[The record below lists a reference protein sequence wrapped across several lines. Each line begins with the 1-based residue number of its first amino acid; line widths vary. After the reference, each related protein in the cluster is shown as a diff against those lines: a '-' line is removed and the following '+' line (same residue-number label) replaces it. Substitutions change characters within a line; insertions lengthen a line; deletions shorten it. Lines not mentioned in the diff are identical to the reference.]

1 MRFVKFSTLI
11 FLLILTTKIFGQT
24 NKKINPNPVAVAL
37 VNKVIKNSNLAAING
52 GHKTGNL
59 YGKSIFNFLYFSSQS
74 PMINVTYTVSDM
86 YGRLMRATEEGMLRN
101 FSFQNNGGAF
111 NTKIIFA
118 DWGPSSNSKYGKFAF
133 YLDEEKDD
141 IIIQIYSESNWKHSV
156 RIPLSVQQYQDIV
169 NQLTISGSPI
179 NILNERL
186 KKQVRDSIEN
196 AKKDSILKVEMTEK
210 PLKINDIYVA
220 QKSFSATLTWQQA
233 KEACEKLGNGWRMPR
248 IKDLNALS
256 NYFIG
261 GNNQRYP
268 CERYWSS
275 TIFSADTSEAYF
287 FNICFS
293 NRDTILVNRK
303 IKESH
308 TKKSE
313 QWFALAIWSPYSEF
327 QRDSIERVAFISD
340 STQKAIDSI
349 AVVEKINREREAKRI
364 EKEKFINGII
374 GQPVLFNGL
383 LVAQFDLPNNMNL
396 EDAKKACKNLGDGW
410 RLPTAAEL
418 SLIIKEGKEVNISNF
433 EFGKYWCSDI
443 EEVAPY
449 FDEARIWRD
458 GKTYKFVLFKGKS
471 IIYTTKINESEYK
484 IRAVK
489 TQ

>member
-1 MRFVKFSTLI
+1 MRFIKFSTLI
-11 FLLILTTKIFGQT
+11 FFLILCSKVFGQ
-24 NKKINPNPVAVAL
+24 NIKKINPNPVAITL
-37 VNKVIKNSNLAAING
+37 VNNVIKNSNLVVING
-52 GHKTGNL
+52 GHKTGKL
-59 YGKSIFNFLYFSSQS
+59 YGESLFNFLYFTSQN
-74 PMINVTYTVSDM
+74 PIINVTYSVKDV
-86 YGRLMRATEEGMLRN
+86 YGRQLRDTEEGMLRN
-101 FSFQNNGGAF
+101 FRFQNNEGAF
-111 NTKIIFA
+111 NTKIILA
-118 DWGPSSNSKYGKFAF
+118 DWGPSSNPKYGKFRF
-133 YLDEEKDD
+133 FLSEEKDD
-141 IIIQIYSESNWKHSV
+141 IIIQIYSESNWGHSA
-156 RIPLSVQQYQDIV
+156 RIPLSVKQYQDIV

-210 PLKINDIYVA
+210 PLKINDIYFA
-220 QKSFSATLTWQQA
+220 KKSFSARLTWQQA
-233 KEACEKLGNGWRMPR
+233 KEACEKLGNGWRLPR
-248 IKDLNALS
+248 IKDLIALS

-261 GNNQRYP
+261 SNNQSYS

-287 FNICFS
+287 FNICYS

-327 QRDSIERVAFISD
+327 QRDSIDHVAFISD
-340 STQKAIDSI
+340 STQKAKDSI
-349 AVVEKINREREAKRI
+349 AVVEKINREKEAKRI
-364 EKEKFINGII
+364 EKENFNKGII
-374 GQPVLFNGL
+374 GQPILFNGL
-383 LVAQFDLPNNMNL
+383 LVAQFDFPNNMNL
-396 EDAKKACKNLGDGW
+396 FDAKMACKNLGDGW

-418 SLIIKEGKEVNISNF
+418 NLIIKEHKEVNISNF

-449 FDEARIWRD
+449 FDEARKWND

-471 IIYTTKINESEYK
+471 IIYTTKIKESEYK
-484 IRAVK
+484 IRVVK
-489 TQ
+489 TE